1 MIKMNEVAKNGNAE
15 AKVLRRARF
24 AENRG
29 RVQRLK
35 DELSA
40 CPHWPM
46 AKELSAVR
54 SWRQRPSSP

>member
-1 MIKMNEVAKNGNAE
+1 MNEVAKNGNAE

-35 DELSA
+35 DELKSGGA
-40 CPHWPM
+40 GRESRLW
-46 AKELSAVR
+46 
-54 SWRQRPSSP
+54 